1 LIETPHEIILIP
13 VKKMEPVLEVK
24 DLVKNYGDLK
34 AVDGI
39 SFAIPRGTCFG
50 LLGPNGAGKTT
61 ALETIEDI
69 KKPTSGSILYN
80 SRERDELFREDVGI
94 QFQET
99 SLLSFLKVKET
110 LETFMNLYSGTMKLD
125 EVIGLCH
132 LGEILDQFND
142 KISGGQKQR
151 LLLALAM
158 INDPE
163 LLFLDEPSTGMDPQ
177 NRRNMW
183 EIIKSIKKK
192 GKTIILTTHYM
203 EEAEYLC
210 DVVAIMD
217 HGKIIAEGPPGR
229 LVREYSK
236 HVTVILP
243 ADMKLKKETLC
254 GSVYELDNSIELQT
268 DDINSCIQEL
278 LGQGIDL
285 SDMTVRSP
293 NLEDVFINLTGR
305 RLRE

>member
-1 LIETPHEIILIP
+1 
-13 VKKMEPVLEVK
+13 
-24 DLVKNYGDLK
+24 
-34 AVDGI
+34 
-39 SFAIPRGTCFG
+39 
-50 LLGPNGAGKTT
+50 
-61 ALETIEDI
+61 
-69 KKPTSGSILYN
+69 
-80 SRERDELFREDVGI
+80 
-94 QFQET
+94 
-99 SLLSFLKVKET
+99 
-110 LETFMNLYSGTMKLD
+110 MNLYSSAMPLE

-132 LGEILDQFND
+132 LGDILDQLND

-151 LLLALAM
+151 LLLALAI

-183 EIIKSIKKK
+183 EIIKSVKKK

-229 LVREYSK
+229 LVRDYSK

-243 ADMKLKKETLC
+243 GDTEIKKGKLC

-268 DDINSCIQEL
+268 DDINTCIQEL

>member
-1 LIETPHEIILIP
+1 MDNI
-13 VKKMEPVLEVK
+13 LEVK
-24 DLVKNYGDLK
+24 DLVKNYGKVK

-39 SFAIPRGTCFG
+39 SFAILRGTCFG

-69 KKPTSGSILYN
+69 KRPTSGTILYN
-80 SRERDELFREDVGI
+80 NRERDHLFREEVGI

-99 SLLSFLKVKET
+99 SLLSFLTVKET
-110 LETFMNLYSGTMKLD
+110 LVTFMNLYSNPMRL
-125 EVIGLCH
+125 EEIIELCH
-132 LGEILDQFND
+132 LGDILNQYND

-158 INDPE
+158 INDPV

-177 NRRNMW
+177 NRRNLW
-183 EIIKSIKKK
+183 EIIKLIKKQ
-192 GKTIILTTHYM
+192 GKTIVLTTHYM

-217 HGKIIAEGPPGR
+217 HGKIIAEGHPGR
-229 LVREYSK
+229 LVREHSK

-243 ADMKLKKETLC
+243 GDAVIEKENLC
-254 GSVYELDNSIELQT
+254 GSIYKLDNSLELQT
-268 DDINSCIQEL
+268 DNINRCIQEL
-278 LGQGIDL
+278 LEQGVDL

>member
-1 LIETPHEIILIP
+1 MIP
-13 VKKMEPVLEVK
+13 VKKMETVLEVK
-24 DLVKNYGDLK
+24 DLVKNYGKVK

-39 SFAIPRGTCFG
+39 SFSIPRGTCFG

-61 ALETIEDI
+61 ALETIEEI
-69 KKPTSGSILYN
+69 KKPTAGSILYKG
-80 SRERDELFREDVGI
+80 RERDGLFREDVGI

-99 SLLSFLKVKET
+99 SLLSFLTVKET
-110 LETFMNLYSGTMKLD
+110 LVTFMNLYSSSLPLE
-125 EVIGLCH
+125 EVIELCH
-132 LGEILDQFND
+132 LGDILNQYND

-158 INDPE
+158 INDPG

-183 EIIKSIKKK
+183 EIITSIKKQ

-217 HGKIIAEGPPGR
+217 RGKIIAEGRPAH

-243 ADMKLKKETLC
+243 GDAVIKKENLC
-254 GSVYELDNSIELQT
+254 GSIYELDNSIELQT
-268 DDINSCIQEL
+268 DNINSCIQEL
-278 LGQGIDL
+278 LEQGIDL